1 MKEQELKK
9 QFQLW
14 EQKRQAPPLKSDHA
28 TEFLLRLNKR
38 KKNTHQKRMI
48 QWAAIALVCIGLGGA
63 FQMTQQ
69 EESNEVR
76 QFQKAE
82 FHLMQMIGEQIN
94 VLENL
99 NSPETQEVLERS
111 KNQLQLIQN
120 DYQRLYQ
127 QWEVNPSQP
136 KLIQAL
142 IANLNTQINLLTE
155 INATLKTLN
164 ETNYENLK
172 I

>member
-14 EQKRQAPPLKSDHA
+14 EQKRQAPPLKSNHA

-38 KKNTHQKRMI
+38 KKNTRRKRMI
-48 QWAAIALVCIGLGGA
+48 HWAAIALVCIGLGGV

-76 QFQKAE
+76 KFQKAE

-99 NSPETQEVLERS
+99 NIETRNLDGILTGSGDIELRGKTTAVS
-111 KNQLQLIQN
+111 F
-120 DYQRLYQ
+120 RL
-127 QWEVNPSQP
+127 
-136 KLIQAL
+136 
-142 IANLNTQINLLTE
+142 
-155 INATLKTLN
+155 
-164 ETNYENLK
+164 
-172 I
+172 